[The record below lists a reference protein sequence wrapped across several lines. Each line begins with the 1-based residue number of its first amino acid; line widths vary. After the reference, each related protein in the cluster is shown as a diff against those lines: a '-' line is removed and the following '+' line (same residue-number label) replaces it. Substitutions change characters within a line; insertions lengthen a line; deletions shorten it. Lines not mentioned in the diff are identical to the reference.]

1 VSRQVI
7 VIGAGLAGMSAT
19 LAAHGEGAD
28 VILMARGE
36 IGLGTNSAMANGVF
50 AGPSA
55 GYTEEAYVRDT
66 LEIGKG
72 INHEP
77 YVRLVAREGPPAWDF
92 LRSLGLNLVETAPGT
107 CVLQAP
113 EPDVVRGAII
123 VRTLAETI
131 RGLEKVRVV
140 TGFHVAEL
148 VRHHGRVCG
157 VRGWDRAGQLR
168 AMFGSSVI
176 LATGGAGAIYLR
188 NDNQRSTLGQGFL
201 LAAKAGL
208 ELWDME
214 FVQFYPFVIAEPHL
228 PSVMLYPPYPREVRL
243 LDASGVDLAAK
254 YGLGD
259 LTAAI
264 RRRRDELSAM
274 IFNEGLAG
282 PVRMDLTRVSAAP
295 WEHYPLKLLS
305 KIKFDF
311 RRQPV
316 AVSPGAHFFM
326 GGVRIH
332 ENCETAAAGLFAC
345 GEVVWGLHGANR
357 RGGNALTECVVTG
370 RIAGR
375 EAARQTSSGEIAAT
389 DPDRPHPA
397 WSAFPTPATG
407 ELRRLRSTIREVAW
421 RCAGVV
427 RSEEGLARGLKS
439 IPELE
444 GRLGGINPGTIAE
457 MRLKGDLTS
466 ALFVLKVVLS
476 ASVPRRESR
485 GAFKREDAPRED
497 NVNWRKNSRLAYDP
511 LGGKVAVSHHP
522 TNGSE
527 GGRWSEYESF

>member
-1 VSRQVI
+1 VSRQAI

-19 LAAHGEGAD
+19 LAAHGEGAE
-28 VILMARGE
+28 VILLARGD

-50 AGPSA
+50 AGPNS

-72 INHEP
+72 INYEP
-77 YVRLVAREGPPAWDF
+77 YVRLVAREAPAAWDF
-92 LRSLGLNLVETAPGT
+92 LRSLGLNLVETGPGT

-123 VRTLAETI
+123 VRTLAERI

-140 TGFHVAEL
+140 TGFQVTDL
-148 VRHHGRVCG
+148 VRHGGRVCG
-157 VRGWDRAGQLR
+157 VRGWDRAGQPR

-214 FVQFYPFVIAEPHL
+214 FVQFYPFVIAEPRL
-228 PSVMLYPPYPREVRL
+228 PSVMLYPPYPREIRL

-254 YGLGD
+254 YGLDD

-274 IFNEGLAG
+274 IFNEGLAV
-282 PVRMDLTRVSAAP
+282 PVRMDLTGVPAAP

-311 RRQPV
+311 HRQPV

-326 GGVRIH
+326 GGVRID

-375 EAARQTSSGEIAAT
+375 EAARQTSSGEIPAT
-389 DPDRPHPA
+389 EPDRPHTS
-397 WSAFPTPATG
+397 WSAFPTPATA

-427 RSEEGLARGLKS
+427 RSEEGLARGSKS
-439 IPELE
+439 VPELE

-457 MRLKGDLTS
+457 MRLKEDLTS
-466 ALFVLKVVLS
+466 ALFVLKVILS

-485 GAFKREDAPRED
+485 GSFQREDAPRED
-497 NVNWRKNSRLAYDP
+497 NVNWRKNSHLAYDP
-511 LGGKVAVSHHP
+511 LSGKVTVSHH
-522 TNGSE
+522 TCNRLLKNHLS
-527 GGRWSEYESF
+527 RRLLS

>member
-1 VSRQVI
+1 MSRQVI
-7 VIGAGLAGMSAT
+7 VIGAGLAGMT
-19 LAAHGEGAD
+19 AALTAYGEGAD
-28 VILMARGE
+28 VVLIARGD

-50 AGPSA
+50 AGPGP
-55 GYTEEAYVRDT
+55 GYTEEEYVRDT
-66 LEIGKG
+66 LEIGKR

-77 YVRLVAREGPPAWDF
+77 YVRLVAREAPGAWDF

-107 CVLQAP
+107 CVIQTP
-113 EPDVVRGAII
+113 ESDVVRGAII

-131 RGLEKVRVV
+131 RRLEKLRVV
-140 TGFHVAEL
+140 TGFQVTEV
-148 VRHHGRVCG
+148 VRDGEHVCG
-157 VRGWDRAGQLR
+157 VRGWDRAGQPG
-168 AMFGSSVI
+168 AISGSSVI

-188 NDNQRSTLGQGFL
+188 NDNQRSTVGQGYL

-228 PSVMLYPPYPREVRL
+228 PSVMLYPPYPGEVRL
-243 LDASGVDLAAK
+243 LDSSGVDLATK
-254 YGLGD
+254 YGLDD

-274 IFNEGLAG
+274 IFKEGLAG
-282 PVRMDLTRVSAAP
+282 PVRMDLTGVPAAS

-305 KIKFDF
+305 KIRFNF

-316 AVSPGAHFFM
+316 TISPGAHFFM

-332 ENCETAAAGLFAC
+332 ENCETAAARLFAC

-375 EAARQTSSGEIAAT
+375 EAARQSSPGKICTLE
-389 DPDRPHPA
+389 PELPHTP
-397 WSAFPTPATG
+397 WLPLPTPATA
-407 ELRRLRSTIREVAW
+407 ELRRFRTLIREVAW
-421 RCAGVV
+421 NCAGVV

-439 IPELE
+439 LPELE
-444 GRLGGINPGTIAE
+444 ARLQGINPETSAE
-457 MRLKGDLTS
+457 MRLKEDLVS
-466 ALFVLKVVLS
+466 AMFVLKAILT

-485 GAFKREDAPRED
+485 GSFQREDAPRED
-497 NVNWRKNSRLAYDP
+497 GVNWRKNSRLTYDHRS
-511 LGGKVAVSHHP
+511 GKVAVSYH
-522 TNGSE
+522 TLEGRE
-527 GGRWSEYESF
+527 GGGWRWDE

>member
-1 VSRQVI
+1 VSGHVI
-7 VIGAGLAGMSAT
+7 VIGAGLAGMTAT
-19 LAAHGEGAD
+19 LAAHGEGAE
-28 VILMARGE
+28 VTLLARGD

-50 AGPSA
+50 AGPSPSYA
-55 GYTEEAYVRDT
+55 EEDYVRDT

-72 INHEP
+72 INYEP
-77 YVRLVAREGPPAWDF
+77 YVRLVAREAPGAWNF

-107 CVLQAP
+107 CVLQTP
-113 EPDVVRGAII
+113 EPDVLRGAII

-131 RGLEKVRVV
+131 RRLEKVRVV
-140 TGFHVAEL
+140 TGFQVTEL
-148 VRHHGRVCG
+148 VQHGGRVCG
-157 VRGWDRAGQLR
+157 VRGCDRAGKP
-168 AMFGSSVI
+168 AVMFGSSAI

-188 NDNQRSTLGQGFL
+188 NDNQKSTLGQGLL

-243 LDASGVDLAAK
+243 LDATGVDLAAK
-254 YGLGD
+254 YGLDD

-274 IFNEGLAG
+274 IFKEGLAG
-282 PVRMDLTRVSAAP
+282 PVRMDLGRVPAAS
-295 WEHYPLKLLS
+295 WERYPLKLLS
-305 KIKFDF
+305 KMKFNF

-375 EAARQTSSGEIAAT
+375 EAARQSSPGEIRT
-389 DPDRPHPA
+389 REPDRPFQP
-397 WSAFPTPATG
+397 WSSIPTPATG
-407 ELRRLRSTIREVAW
+407 ELRKLRTAIREVAW

-427 RSEEGLARGLKS
+427 RSEEGLRQGLKS
-439 IPELE
+439 VPELE
-444 GRLGGINPGTIAE
+444 SRLQGINPGTSAE
-457 MRLKGDLTS
+457 MRLKEDLAS
-466 ALFVLKVVLS
+466 AMFVLKAVLS
-476 ASVPRRESR
+476 ASVSRRESR
-485 GAFKREDAPRED
+485 GSFQREVFPYED
-497 NVNWRKNSRLAYDP
+497 NVNWRKNSRLTYDP
-511 LGGKVAVSHHP
+511 LSGKLAVSHR
-522 TNGSE
+522 TSRKSE
-527 GGRWSEYESF
+527 GGG